1 MRTVFGTMSVV
12 FLLTDIVA
20 AATVVAS
27 KIFLTL
33 GGCTLVVRTFFFGI
47 PKWER
52 GRTKIISFYGGW
64 GWMGKV
70 VLVVVTKNMIFQ

>member
-1 MRTVFGTMSVV
+1 MRTVFGTVSVF

-47 PKWER
+47 GSTFIVARFLAWA
-52 GRTKIISFYGGW
+52 SS
-64 GWMGKV
+64 
-70 VLVVVTKNMIFQ
+70 VLASELSSSS